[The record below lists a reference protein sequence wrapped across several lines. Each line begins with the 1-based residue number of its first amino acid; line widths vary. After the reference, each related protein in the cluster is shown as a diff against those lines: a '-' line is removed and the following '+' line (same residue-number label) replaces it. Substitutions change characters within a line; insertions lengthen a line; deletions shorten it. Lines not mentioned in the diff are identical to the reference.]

1 MYISKIAAQHQGRAC
16 EGASTADRA
25 LVGGV
30 QKLQIERKIL
40 GQPEKACRWYIQRAH
55 NDSSLEK
62 KRKEVCVEKVLYG
75 GPPELT

>member
-25 LVGGV
+25 VVGGV

-40 GQPEKACRWYIQRAH
+40 GQPEKARWYIQGAH

-62 KRKEVCVEKVLYG
+62 KRKEVCVKLYG